1 MILRN
6 LLESLHL
13 CMLMVPFFFFSF
25 AGLNTKVCTAAS
37 LAQFLL
43 WAVWAVMTKHPSC
56 FKILFVIIGN
66 VFSIV
71 LETYDIPPRWDML
84 MAVYFVLLFLFPS
97 HISGGNLPR
106 KTLRCALQQS
116 SRKQGSVQHK

>member
-71 LETYDIPPRWDML
+71 LETYDIPPRWGYVDGRVFCV
-84 MAVYFVLLFLFPS
+84 A
-97 HISGGNLPR
+97 ISIPLTYLWWKFAKEDAEMR
-106 KTLRCALQQS
+106 TSAIIKKTR
-116 SRKQGSVQHK
+116 